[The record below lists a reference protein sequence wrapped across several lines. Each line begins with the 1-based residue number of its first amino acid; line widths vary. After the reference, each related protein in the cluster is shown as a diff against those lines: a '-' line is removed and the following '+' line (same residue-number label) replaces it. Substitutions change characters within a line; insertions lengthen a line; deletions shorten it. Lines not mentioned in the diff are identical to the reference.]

1 MIFESCSE
9 IRRHFSDY
17 IDGVCP
23 AENTHS
29 VRYHLAHC
37 APCMAELARFEAL
50 HSELN
55 QLPRQQVSPEL
66 ALRLRVQVSQE
77 LHRNFFQRFV
87 VRLENLCRPVLFP
100 SVAGGLVALICIGL
114 MLGAGTPQTSTIPDV
129 PLDLVTPPRVQVL
142 APMTIDPGAEPLVL
156 VTYVNAKGRVTS
168 YRIISGQQTPG
179 LMRRLD
185 RMMYYSLFEPATS
198 FGQPTSGQVVLSFRT
213 ITVRG

>member
-1 MIFESCSE
+1 MIFESCLE

-17 IDGVCP
+17 IDGVCLP
-23 AENTHS
+23 EKTHS

-37 APCMAELARFEAL
+37 AACTADLARYEAL
-50 HSELN
+50 HSELH
-55 QLPRQQVSPEL
+55 QLSRQQVPPEL

-77 LHRNFFQRFV
+77 LHRNFFQRAM
-87 VRLENLCRPVLFP
+87 VRLENVCRPVLFP
-100 SVAGGLVALICIGL
+100 SVAGVLVALICIGL
-114 MLGAGTPQTSTIPDV
+114 MLGAGTPRASNVPDV

-142 APMTIDPGAEPLVL
+142 APMNLEPGAEPLVL
-156 VTYVNAKGRVTS
+156 VTYVNAQGRVTS
-168 YRIISGQQTPG
+168 YRILSGQQTPG
-179 LMRRLD
+179 LMQRLN